1 MAPIRR
7 QVLRPVRILVC
18 GERLR
23 RDDGVAPL
31 AVELIPAEV
40 RSASEIV
47 EVRQL
52 SVEALL
58 DLPDGATIVVVD
70 AAVGVAPG
78 EVVTLPLADLA
89 AAAGRSG
96 PAPASSHSIPPDQVL
111 ALAAELR
118 GAAPRGVFVGL
129 GGEDF
134 GFGEGLSGPVA
145 AALPA
150 FAEAIAEAIR
160 RLAGELG

>member
-1 MAPIRR
+1 MTRSEPV
-7 QVLRPVRILVC
+7 QVRVLVC

-23 RDDGVAPL
+23 RDDGAAQL
-31 AVELIPAEV
+31 AAELLPADV
-40 RSASEIV
+40 RALARFV
-47 EVRQL
+47 EVGQL

-58 DLPDGATIVVVD
+58 DVPETAAAVVVVD

-78 EVVTLPLADLA
+78 VVVTLPLEAVA
-89 AAAGRSG
+89 ARVNGA
-96 PAPASSHSIPPDQVL
+96 APASSHSIPPDQVL

-129 GGEDF
+129 GGADF
-134 GFGEGLSGPVA
+134 GLGEELSGPVA

-150 FAEAIAEAIR
+150 CAEAIAAAIR
-160 RLAGELG
+160 RLADEVR